1 MRLSKIISDDAWCI
15 ARHLPPVLHSFLSAA
30 TSSLQVNS
38 SQQEELYMLASLPRW
53 FSFSKYLGTQFALG
67 SRRSKEAKRLRPK
80 WSIFAWKHLH
90 EETPISSWAQSVGVS
105 LAASCFVCLND
116 CIPVACSSNV
126 VLIPARGED
135 SLLLLAALNLPISQL
150 QPSDSLFGKELRRKS

>member
-1 MRLSKIISDDAWCI
+1 MRLSKIISDDAWCF
-15 ARHLPPVLHSFLSAA
+15 ARHLPSVLHSFLSAA

-38 SQQEELYMLASLPRW
+38 SQQEELYILASLPRW

-67 SRRSKEAKRLRPK
+67 SRRSKEAKHLRPK

-116 CIPVACSSNV
+116 CKFQSPALPMLFWFLPVEKTPCYCWLLWTCQFRSSSH
-126 VLIPARGED
+126 LI
-135 SLLLLAALNLPISQL
+135 
-150 QPSDSLFGKELRRKS
+150 LFLVRN